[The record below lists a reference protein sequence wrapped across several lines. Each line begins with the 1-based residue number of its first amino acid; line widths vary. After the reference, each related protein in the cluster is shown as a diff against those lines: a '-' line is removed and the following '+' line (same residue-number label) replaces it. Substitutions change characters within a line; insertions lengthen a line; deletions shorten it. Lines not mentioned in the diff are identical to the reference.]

1 MSVYSINFPNDSPEG
16 VFILSSITMPMIFLY
31 IPRGKAKDAAA
42 SEELRDKTRG
52 VYILYGKGEIYVGQ
66 TKRGIDRIKDHE
78 IGKDFWE
85 CALLMLAPPQNFDLN
100 IISCLEAFAIE
111 RLKRDGK
118 FKVTN
123 SQVPN
128 YTPASYSERQNA
140 LAFLEK
146 FWFFTDFI
154 GLRPLADFEPLVV
167 ISDQKTSSQNKLT
180 DTTNNGNDGGDI
192 APTPQPDELVP
203 VDDIEEGTEDNS
215 ELNFYMSRRKLIAT
229 MVIRDTVRNGQC
241 DKEYVILA
249 GSQVDMSHKVINSD
263 RLNQLRHQAIE
274 QGFLYPE
281 PISEPLEAEEQSPQ
295 LYRCQR
301 DFAFSS
307 PSAAANFVAG
317 GSCSGMALWVTANGC
332 SLGDIFGTQNEF
344 EFETE
349 LNTHDASNDSSSD
362 QGSADNDA
370 ASTENNTANTA
381 SEAAAQEHDTTD
393 TTGLE
398 KANEDTS
405 SEANHSAV
413 QPVPDAVQDT
423 ALAQVVFSLRK
434 TSISMQFIAQ
444 MVVRDGKCVVL
455 KGSHIDLDTPIFKGE
470 QYAKSDQ
477 KHNHE
482 RQQLLLE
489 GAIVRDDSGLY
500 VLKVD
505 KVFDSPS
512 FAANFVAGG
521 QNNGKKVWKSPDGR
535 SLGDL
540 LDSKATKSKSK

>member
-1 MSVYSINFPNDSPEG
+1 MSVYSIDFPNDSPDG

-42 SEELRDKTRG
+42 SEEIHDKTRG

-66 TKRGIDRIKDHE
+66 TKRGVDRIKDHE

-111 RLKRDGK
+111 RLKREGK

-123 SQVPN
+123 TQVPN

-140 LAFLEK
+140 MAFLEK
-146 FWFFTDFI
+146 FWFFTNFI
-154 GLRPLADFEPLVV
+154 GLRPLADFEPPLVV
-167 ISDQKTSSQNKLT
+167 ISDQQIQSQSKLA
-180 DTTNNGNDGGDI
+180 DTTTNTGNIDGGDI
-192 APTPQPDELVP
+192 APIPQPDKPDPVAGMEELP
-203 VDDIEEGTEDNS
+203 EDNS
-215 ELNFYMSRRKLIAT
+215 ELKFYMTRRKLMAT

-241 DKEYVILA
+241 YKEYVVLA

-263 RLNQLRHQAIE
+263 RLNQLRRHAIE

-281 PISEPLEAEEQSPQ
+281 PTSEPLETEEQPPQ
-295 LYRCQR
+295 LYHCQR

-307 PSAAANFVAG
+307 SSAAANFVAG

-332 SLGDIFGTQNEF
+332 SLGELYGTQNEF
-344 EFETE
+344 EY
-349 LNTHDASNDSSSD
+349 
-362 QGSADNDA
+362 ADNYA
-370 ASTENNTANTA
+370 VPTENNTANTA
-381 SEAAAQEHDTTD
+381 SDVATQEHDTTD

-398 KANEDTS
+398 KATEDTS
-405 SEANHSAV
+405 SEENHSSA
-413 QPVPDAVQDT
+413 QSVPDTVQDT
-423 ALAQVVFSLRK
+423 ALAQVIFALRK
-434 TSISMQFIAQ
+434 TSLQFIAQ
-444 MVVRDGKCVVL
+444 MVVSDGKYVVL

-489 GAIVRDDSGLY
+489 GAIVHDDSGLY

-512 FAANFVAGG
+512 SAANFVAGG
-521 QNNGKKVWKSPDGR
+521 QNNGKKVWKTPDGR

-540 LDSKATKSKSK
+540 LDSKVTKKKSK

>member
-111 RLKRDGK
+111 CLKRDGK

-215 ELNFYMSRRKLIAT
+215 ELKFYMSRRKLIAT

-434 TSISMQFIAQ
+434 KSIQFIAQ
-444 MVVRDGKCVVL
+444 MVVHDGKYVVL
-455 KGSHIDLDTPIFKGE
+455 KGSHIDLDTPINYGSDPK
-470 QYAKSDQ
+470 YYKSCQ
-477 KHNHE
+477 E
-482 RQQLLLE
+482 RNNMRKQLLSE
-489 GAIVRDDSGLY
+489 GAIIRDDSGRY
-500 VLKVD
+500 VLNEDYVCD
-505 KVFDSPS
+505 NPS
-512 FAANFVAGG
+512 YAATFVAGG
-521 QNNGKKVWKSPDGR
+521 SRNGKKDWKTDDGR
-535 SLGDL
+535 SLGEVL
-540 LDSKATKSKSK
+540 GNTATKKKSK

>member
-1 MSVYSINFPNDSPEG
+1 MSVYSIDFPNDSPDG

-42 SEELRDKTRG
+42 SEEIHDKTRG

-66 TKRGIDRIKDHE
+66 TKRGVDRIKDHE

-123 SQVPN
+123 TQVPN

-140 LAFLEK
+140 MAFLEK
-146 FWFFTDFI
+146 FWFFTNFI
-154 GLRPLADFEPLVV
+154 GLRPLADFEPPLVV
-167 ISDQKTSSQNKLT
+167 ISDQQTQSQNKLT
-180 DTTNNGNDGGDI
+180 DTTTNTGNIDGNDI
-192 APTPQPDELVP
+192 APNPQPDESVP
-203 VDDIEEGTEDNS
+203 VAIIEEEVEDNS
-215 ELNFYMSRRKLIAT
+215 ELKFYMTRRKLVAT

-241 DKEYVILA
+241 YKEYVVLA

-263 RLNQLRHQAIE
+263 RLNQLRRQAIE

-281 PISEPLEAEEQSPQ
+281 PTSEPLETEEQPPQ

-307 PSAAANFVAG
+307 SSAAANFVAG

-332 SLGDIFGTQNEF
+332 SLGEF
-344 EFETE
+344 
-349 LNTHDASNDSSSD
+349 D
-362 QGSADNDA
+362 SADNYA

-381 SEAAAQEHDTTD
+381 SDVDTQEHDTID

-398 KANEDTS
+398 QATEDTS
-405 SEANHSAV
+405 SETNST
-413 QPVPDAVQDT
+413 QSVPDVVQDT
-423 ALAQVVFSLRK
+423 ALDQVVFSLK
-434 TSISMQFIAQ
+434 KPSKHLVAQ
-444 MVVRDGKCVVL
+444 MVVRNGKYVVL
-455 KGSHIDLDTPIFKGE
+455 KGSHIDLDTPIILGSGQK
-470 QYAKSDQ
+470 YYKSGQ
-477 KHNHE
+477 ERNNM
-482 RQQLLLE
+482 RQQLLVD
-489 GAIVRDDSGLY
+489 GSIIRDDSGCY
-500 VLKVD
+500 VLNEDYVCD
-505 KVFDSPS
+505 NPS
-512 FAANFVAGG
+512 SAATFVAGG
-521 QNNGKKVWKSPDGR
+521 SRNGKKVWKSPDGR
-535 SLGDL
+535 SLGDF
-540 LDSKATKSKSK
+540 LDSKAKKSKSS

>member
-1 MSVYSINFPNDSPEG
+1 MSVYSIDFPNDSPDG

-42 SEELRDKTRG
+42 SEEIHDKTRG

-66 TKRGIDRIKDHE
+66 TKRGVDRIKDHE

-123 SQVPN
+123 TQVPN

-140 LAFLEK
+140 MAFLEK
-146 FWFFTDFI
+146 FWFFTNFI

-167 ISDQKTSSQNKLT
+167 ISDQKTSSQSKLT
-180 DTTNNGNDGGDI
+180 DTTTNTGNIDGGDI
-192 APTPQPDELVP
+192 APIPQPDKPDPVAGMEELP
-203 VDDIEEGTEDNS
+203 EDNS
-215 ELNFYMSRRKLIAT
+215 ELKFYMTRRKLMAT

-241 DKEYVILA
+241 YKEYVVLA

-263 RLNQLRHQAIE
+263 RLNQLRRHAIE

-281 PISEPLEAEEQSPQ
+281 PTSEPLETEEQPPQ

-307 PSAAANFVAG
+307 SSAAANFVAG

-332 SLGDIFGTQNEF
+332 TLGEIFGTQNEF
-344 EFETE
+344 EFEKE
-349 LNTHDASNDSSSD
+349 LNTHDASNSSSND

-370 ASTENNTANTA
+370 APTENNTANTA
-381 SEAAAQEHDTTD
+381 SDVDTQEHDTTD

-398 KANEDTS
+398 QATEDTS
-405 SEANHSAV
+405 SETNST
-413 QPVPDAVQDT
+413 QSVPDVVQDT
-423 ALAQVVFSLRK
+423 ALDQVVFSLK
-434 TSISMQFIAQ
+434 KPSKHLVAQ
-444 MVVRDGKCVVL
+444 MVVRNGKYVVL
-455 KGSHIDLDTPIFKGE
+455 KGSHIDLDTPIILGSGQK
-470 QYAKSDQ
+470 YYKSGQ
-477 KHNHE
+477 ERNNM
-482 RQQLLLE
+482 RQQLLVD
-489 GAIVRDDSGLY
+489 GYIIRDDSGCY
-500 VLKVD
+500 VLNEDYVCD
-505 KVFDSPS
+505 NPS
-512 FAANFVAGG
+512 SAATFVAGG
-521 QNNGKKVWKSPDGR
+521 SRNGKKDWKAADGR
-535 SLGDL
+535 SLGDF
-540 LDSKATKSKSK
+540 LDSKAKKSKSS

>member
-1 MSVYSINFPNDSPEG
+1 MSVYSIDFPNDSPDG

-42 SEELRDKTRG
+42 SEEIHDKTRG

-66 TKRGIDRIKDHE
+66 TKRGVDRIKDHE

-123 SQVPN
+123 TQVPN

-140 LAFLEK
+140 MAFLEK
-146 FWFFTDFI
+146 FWFFTNFI

-167 ISDQKTSSQNKLT
+167 ISDQKTSSQSKLT
-180 DTTNNGNDGGDI
+180 DTTTNTGNIDGGDI
-192 APTPQPDELVP
+192 APIPQPDKPDPVAGMEELP
-203 VDDIEEGTEDNS
+203 EDNS
-215 ELNFYMSRRKLIAT
+215 ELKFYMTRRKLMAT

-241 DKEYVILA
+241 YKEYVVLA

-263 RLNQLRHQAIE
+263 RLNQLRRHAIE

-281 PISEPLEAEEQSPQ
+281 PTSEPLETEEQPPQ

-307 PSAAANFVAG
+307 SSAAANFVAG

-332 SLGDIFGTQNEF
+332 SLGELYGTQNEF
-344 EFETE
+344 EY
-349 LNTHDASNDSSSD
+349 
-362 QGSADNDA
+362 ADNYA
-370 ASTENNTANTA
+370 VPTENNTANTA
-381 SEAAAQEHDTTD
+381 SDVATQEHDTTD

-398 KANEDTS
+398 KATEDTS
-405 SEANHSAV
+405 SEANHSSA
-413 QPVPDAVQDT
+413 QSVPDTVQDT
-423 ALAQVVFSLRK
+423 ALAQVIFALRK
-434 TSISMQFIAQ
+434 TSLQFIAQ
-444 MVVRDGKCVVL
+444 MVVSDGKYVVL

-489 GAIVRDDSGLY
+489 GSIVHDDSGLY

-512 FAANFVAGG
+512 SAANFVAGG